1 MGVTSGLWRRPRGDR
16 GKVDP
21 RGGHFLP
28 TNGMPELIQE
38 NRSANIVRFQQCCPW
53 ESTHS
58 LDLKDSSEP

>member
-1 MGVTSGLWRRPRGDR
+1 MEVTSGLWSRPRGGR

-38 NRSANIVRFQQCCPW
+38 NRSANIVRFQQCCP
-53 ESTHS
+53 
-58 LDLKDSSEP
+58 